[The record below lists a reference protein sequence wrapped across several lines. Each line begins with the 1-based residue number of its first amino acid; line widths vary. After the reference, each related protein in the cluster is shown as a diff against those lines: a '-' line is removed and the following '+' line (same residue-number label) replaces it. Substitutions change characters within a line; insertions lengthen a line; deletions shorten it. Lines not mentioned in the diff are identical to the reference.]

1 MRNRFFC
8 RQINFSHFGRVSP
21 RLLICAILIF
31 FEFFGAWG
39 AENWSGVKNDHG
51 DDTNYRSNSGGYT
64 FNLTGDTW
72 WNGNLILAA
81 DSYDIVINLNGY
93 SLYIYRLCIGWIDS
107 SVSYKLNLKINGPG
121 TITIDKWKLS
131 TYGDSTVSSSNTLSV
146 TGNAVYSFPDNGS
159 SYFSSGYDTSNGID
173 GSEKFVWTG
182 GGGSDANWTTTANW
196 LYNGASEHY
205 PGENDYKS
213 KNVYFLGT
221 SLANVVLDSN
231 ITLTSTVYIDSS
243 GAERVT
249 FNLNGNTLTVKSVI
263 LNATSTSTNNSNL
276 YLSGSGSLVTEEL
289 DYPDTNEH
297 TVDIQ
302 ENCELKIT
310 SLFYGNGNSS
320 GKLKFQGDG
329 TLLIP
334 GSGANLNWSSGTSSN
349 TNTVDYSDMKN
360 ISASCPPSYYAV
372 SFDGATNFGVDHD
385 ITVNITKAQ
394 QKTGEPAYA
403 LNFPYKIFL
412 TDNSKNSVFSF
423 DSTVLTTDT
432 VDSNISKTEYSTES
446 KIFAV
451 NSDSG
456 FTNLENDDGFTIT
469 FYAPDGSGLVLGS
482 VNWKKKYPTWT
493 GTTDTDWTKTSN
505 WAGISELTGL
515 DLSDLSDYEITLI
528 NGLPNYPEIIDSQDI
543 TVKKLVID
551 GGAEFKVSGG
561 SFTVTESSESI
572 TVKGEYDFGIS
583 DVQVSGGTLTA
594 GTIEVQGNSEFSLSG
609 GGTVQ
614 TDLLYIN
621 GDNANRTTE
630 FKFSGGSLSGKTGT
644 YADFKAEQNASTD
657 LSVDAFEVNNFTLS
671 DEDSGIA
678 PVFNLNRT
686 VLTVNGAYSNT
697 GGSVYTKMRY
707 SENCSIASATEDGGT
722 WVFVAPEASDKWV
735 YVKPVTNLSY
745 NDVIISLSSIK
756 QTCIGG
762 DIKANSIEINTSGGS
777 NDSLVVFSDCTV
789 DSPVSYTLSQD
800 GLTFLTTYTTTSG
813 TSSSEGPHS
822 IEFKQ
827 TVNTNAFPL
836 KTSGE
841 GSVKFSGAVTAGS
854 LSADTEVTLAAD
866 ITVSGAID
874 FSKAVTSE
882 GPVTITADGNITF
895 TDELLVSGTLNL
907 VSGVAG
913 TPETV
918 EFNSTIDS
926 SSISEGSVSVGS
938 ENIPSPV
945 ILNASVGSNAALDS
959 LLFYGSVTVQND
971 CSVIKTGGASGKYAE
986 YKGGFSGTPDILLTG
1001 NAKIY
1006 GGNTFNSLKVD
1017 NSAITRATEV
1027 LFQDGMTQ
1035 HFYTAVDDGSSSA
1048 VPVEIFKGNSE
1059 GFLTLSSINGSDS
1072 KWSVIFEKFPTNK
1085 NFSYTRVSCSKSVTS
1100 AGVNNDLRIVPKT
1113 TLVDE
1118 GTAGTTENWFRLV
1131 SYKWVGGELGKTGL
1145 WSDLAN
1151 WKDLSDNSVA
1161 YLPVYDDEVC
1171 KIEIAS
1177 DFNFEKAFEGVS
1189 PAVTEIKLDSM
1200 KIAGG
1205 KRFALADGN
1214 LTLSE
1219 IEIDADATFALYGKS
1234 GQTISVSGV
1243 ITADSDSTI
1252 EYYDDGSSAV
1262 AATPVFAVG
1271 TSVGAK
1277 VFENL
1282 SVKQTASGSS
1292 FDFDSAVSAKSID
1305 CTSPVSFSGDV
1316 QTTENQDYAGT
1327 VTLTGAVSFKAGD
1340 SSNSSSEINFA
1351 GGVSCG
1357 GNALSVETTGNAVFG
1372 NSTSPA
1378 SGFSGDSVVL
1388 SLAGN
1393 AEIYGDNSFSSLTI
1407 DNSSCGTETTVK
1419 FEGGKTQSIGNSF
1432 SSAEILFAGSE
1443 SYPLTVTH
1451 TGDESAPRWI
1461 AKFAEKPSAENFRFV
1476 KVSSADSVKN
1486 DGSGD
1491 PNFLDII
1498 PAAGKIIN
1506 EGNNLNWFIKTV
1518 SYIWTGAGADKLW
1531 STPGNW
1537 EYADIEP
1544 ASPVEECPRYTD
1556 GVFSVKFNSDFDF
1569 AQAFDGLS
1577 PEVTEIKLNKVEVAE
1592 GKRFAVSGGKLIAN
1606 ELIVKDGAVFA
1617 LYGTQNQYSDVLELP
1632 DAVFVQWGQNCSI
1645 EYYDDGTALAL
1656 SKEDLPFY
1664 KNTATTGAASFD
1676 NLVINQI
1683 GTSSEFKL
1691 SGKMEVSKKTRIKSV
1706 AGNSVSLLNEGN
1718 SFDGPVC
1725 IEGGS
1730 ALEIKASDAC
1740 ALRISMADTLISS
1753 GGCDSVKVTCAK
1765 KIVIETSK
1773 MFSRGSQ
1780 IYNGDIETSAVD
1792 SEGNPVSVLFST
1804 SQDSTLLDF
1813 EGNFTSSNGQ
1823 GITFGTS
1830 GTTGVDHKVK
1840 LAGSVSGISEL
1851 QSFYE
1856 SEICGNVS
1864 SSGAQNYEKA
1874 VILSSDVLVSAS
1886 DINFKGGV
1894 SCAGNALAVETAGNA
1909 IFGNAEDLVAGFTDS
1924 SVNAATVTIKGNAE
1938 IYGDNIFRKL
1948 VLDNSARTLET
1959 FVKFQSGKTQTVR
1972 DFFDAEGSENALLN
1986 LYGTSDS
1993 EWILDLSC
2001 IAESQIQNITAKY
2014 LAVKNSKSIFD
2025 SIDAQNSSDLGN
2037 NINWNFCGFEYEW
2050 TGEVSSVWT
2059 EKSNWNPKSFPG
2071 KKSSMKISAGTNEPL
2086 IDRDIETVKLTVLQ
2100 NSVLDLK
2107 SYSVF
2112 AQEIKNEGTVR
2123 IKGTASQVVSGTK
2136 VNGTGSL
2143 IEYNCG
2149 YGETAVNPVWG
2160 SSYCNLLISGASD
2173 FTEDFAVL
2181 EKLTFTTQ
2189 EAVKLNG
2196 NISAAELSGES
2207 ISLELGESCT
2217 KLEISGAATLSGSL
2231 KFSADV
2237 LALSAS
2243 SWTFTDFSITG
2254 TFVSV
2259 AGAVTTENNFLCDSA
2274 VSFTG
2279 GFVQHGDRCEFKK
2292 DVKFTSYKADSGTIA
2307 FMGTDEQKVESFAGP
2322 EKNVNI
2328 TESSGGFI
2336 STALSETSSGANLV
2350 FADVEFG
2357 SENNTASRIDF
2368 YIDCVVLGN
2377 WTAYSEFKAACG
2389 TVRFTGDSVVSGNNV
2404 FYGFE
2409 YYKDS
2414 GNLVFK
2420 NGNEFDSFDIKGN
2433 NSTVTFPAGEQN
2445 KQVINSRL
2453 KMYGAKG
2460 NFLVLQSAAA
2470 GERWY
2475 IDFKGNGMDR
2485 TAADVYYVNISYSY
2499 AVNQIAAR
2507 ESKNGHHNVNWIF
2520 PAMSISLSLSKPG
2533 TNQLYFMFDR
2543 KIDWNNSKVAS
2554 TLIFMNEEGEISD
2567 LAVDAA
2573 DRVAE
2578 TSEYTSVICRL
2589 SRNVTLDD
2597 LKDLYIVYRPFGT
2610 DVICDTAGVTP
2621 QDYYAHTISDFAVDF
2636 ITPLYGYD
2644 NRHTEYSGEQFAQN
2658 VGDGSWS
2665 IRNWNSDQGK
2675 DGTLLYGTDILIS
2688 AIQNESVISSKV
2700 VMFFD
2705 SKPDSG
2711 SVSSEYNAVTGSSC
2725 RIWIPSYRSDQS
2737 AVNPIESFSENTNN
2751 PSGFVVNETGK
2762 KNLNFIIKKSYFNGD
2777 RIKSGEQV
2785 SFLFALEDFEVC
2797 HEPEIIYS
2805 GSGASFDTSSKTPLF
2820 AIRLKNPGDYSTI
2833 DLWSFRLKDMT
2844 LQRGGV
2850 TVVNNV
2856 IDASA
2861 GEEASIKVN
2870 MTETGNLNVIVMTL
2884 DGNVV
2889 QYLHH
2894 GTAVFGDHIFSWNGT
2909 TKSGKPVARG
2919 LYFIRVFGSG
2929 IDETRK
2935 VMVVKE

>member
-1 MRNRFFC
+1 MQNRFFG

-221 SLANVVLDSN
+221 SLANVVLDSD
-231 ITLTSTVYIDSS
+231 IALTSTVYIDSS
-243 GAERVT
+243 GEERVT
-249 FNLNGNTLTVKSVI
+249 FDLNGNTLTVKSVI

-276 YLSGSGSLVTEEL
+276 YLSGSGSLVCEEL

-310 SLFYGNGNSS
+310 SLFYGNGDSS

-372 SFDGATNFGVDHD
+372 SFDVATNFGVGND

-412 TDNSKNSVFSF
+412 TEKSKDSVFSF
-423 DSTVLTTDT
+423 DSTVLDT
-432 VDSNISKTEYSTES
+432 EVIDSNISKTAYSTES
-446 KIFAV
+446 KSFTV
-451 NSDSG
+451 SDSTK
-456 FTNLENDDGFTIT
+456 FAALDNADGFTIT

-493 GTTDTDWTKTSN
+493 GKTSTDWTNTEN
-505 WAGISELTGL
+505 WTGISELTGL
-515 DLSDLSDYEITLI
+515 DLSDLSDYEIMLI

-572 TVKGEYDFGIS
+572 TVNGEYDFGIS

-671 DEDSGIA
+671 AGSVTS
-678 PVFNLNRT
+678 PVFDLNRT
-686 VLTVNGAYSNT
+686 VLRVNGTYENS

-777 NDSLVVFSDCTV
+777 NDSLIVFSDCTV

-841 GSVKFSGAVTAGS
+841 GSVKFSGAVSAGS

-918 EFNSTIDS
+918 TFTSTVDS
-926 SSISEGSVSVGS
+926 EAGDAGSITVGS
-938 ENIPSPV
+938 EEIPSLTE
-945 ILNASVGSNAALDS
+945 LNKSVGSNEALDS
-959 LLFYGSVTVQND
+959 ILFYGAVTVESG
-971 CSVIKTGGASGKYAE
+971 CSLIKTGGVAGKYAE
-986 YKGGFSGTPDILLTG
+986 FKGGFSGTPDILLTG
-1001 NAKIY
+1001 NAKIF
-1006 GGNTFNSLKVD
+1006 GDNTFNSFKVD
-1017 NSAITRATEV
+1017 NSAILRATEV
-1027 LFQDGMTQ
+1027 LFEDGKTQ

-1072 KWSVIFEKFPTNK
+1072 KWSVIFENFPTNK

-1177 DFNFEKAFEGVS
+1177 DFNFEKAFEGVF

-1252 EYYDDGSSAV
+1252 EYYDDGSNSV

-1277 VFENL
+1277 VFKNL
-1282 SVKQTASGSS
+1282 FVKQTASGSS

-1393 AEIYGDNSFSSLTI
+1393 AEIYGDNSFSSLKI
-1407 DNSSCGTETTVK
+1407 DNSSYGAETTVK
-1419 FEGGKTQSIGNSF
+1419 FEGGKTQTVTSEFSVLGADSKPVNLLSSSSSAWKIDVTAAVAADPTKINVSYAAVENSNSIYDSIIAENSTDKGKNTNWNFAGVEYVWKGINSSLWTDNGNWEPATVPGSKAYAKIEAASNNPKLTLDIEAAKITVDSGAVLELQGYSVSLPDGSSASPTFVNSGTVTLFGLATQSVSGTKSNAPESLVEYNGTSSNAVTNAAWGSEYAKLVISSAADFSQDLNVSESLAISPSGTSSAVRLNGNVSAGSF
-1432 SSAEILFAGSE
+1432 SGTALNLTLGENCSEFNIAGAAS
-1443 SYPLTVTH
+1443 LTGSVT
-1451 TGDESAPRWI
+1451 
-1461 AKFAEKPSAENFRFV
+1461 
-1476 KVSSADSVKN
+1476 SSADSIVM
-1486 DGSGD
+1486 S
-1491 PNFLDII
+1491 
-1498 PAAGKIIN
+1498 AG
-1506 EGNNLNWFIKTV
+1506 NWSVSDLSLTGKTV
-1518 SYIWTGAGADKLW
+1518 SVSGSF
-1531 STPGNW
+1531 STSEAFVCNAEAFFNGEFVQSGGTSTFRNNVSFSS
-1537 EYADIEP
+1537 Y
-1544 ASPVEECPRYTD
+1544 RTD
-1556 GVFSVKFNSDFDF
+1556 DGLVI
-1569 AQAFDGLS
+1569 FDGQGAQS
-1577 PEVTEIKLNKVEVAE
+1577 VSKSSSAASGAEISFADVQIGTASNTALELLAALDFTVSGKWESYAAFKASSGTATFTGDVEITGSSEFYGFCYKKA
-1592 GKRFAVSGGKLIAN
+1592 GGKLAFKNAN
-1606 ELIVKDGAVFA
+1606 KFE
-1617 LYGTQNQYSDVLELP
+1617 T
-1632 DAVFVQWGQNCSI
+1632 
-1645 EYYDDGTALAL
+1645 
-1656 SKEDLPFY
+1656 
-1664 KNTATTGAASFD
+1664 
-1676 NLVINQI
+1676 
-1683 GTSSEFKL
+1683 
-1691 SGKMEVSKKTRIKSV
+1691 
-1706 AGNSVSLLNEGN
+1706 
-1718 SFDGPVC
+1718 
-1725 IEGGS
+1725 
-1730 ALEIKASDAC
+1730 LEI
-1740 ALRISMADTLISS
+1740 
-1753 GGCDSVKVTCAK
+1753 
-1765 KIVIETSK
+1765 
-1773 MFSRGSQ
+1773 
-1780 IYNGDIETSAVD
+1780 
-1792 SEGNPVSVLFST
+1792 
-1804 SQDSTLLDF
+1804 
-1813 EGNFTSSNGQ
+1813 
-1823 GITFGTS
+1823 
-1830 GTTGVDHKVK
+1830 
-1840 LAGSVSGISEL
+1840 
-1851 QSFYE
+1851 
-1856 SEICGNVS
+1856 
-1864 SSGAQNYEKA
+1864 
-1874 VILSSDVLVSAS
+1874 
-1886 DINFKGGV
+1886 
-1894 SCAGNALAVETAGNA
+1894 
-1909 IFGNAEDLVAGFTDS
+1909 
-1924 SVNAATVTIKGNAE
+1924 
-1938 IYGDNIFRKL
+1938 
-1948 VLDNSARTLET
+1948 
-1959 FVKFQSGKTQTVR
+1959 
-1972 DFFDAEGSENALLN
+1972 DAEG
-1986 LYGTSDS
+1986 
-1993 EWILDLSC
+1993 
-2001 IAESQIQNITAKY
+2001 AE
-2014 LAVKNSKSIFD
+2014 
-2025 SIDAQNSSDLGN
+2025 
-2037 NINWNFCGFEYEW
+2037 
-2050 TGEVSSVWT
+2050 
-2059 EKSNWNPKSFPG
+2059 
-2071 KKSSMKISAGTNEPL
+2071 
-2086 IDRDIETVKLTVLQ
+2086 
-2100 NSVLDLK
+2100 
-2107 SYSVF
+2107 
-2112 AQEIKNEGTVR
+2112 
-2123 IKGTASQVVSGTK
+2123 
-2136 VNGTGSL
+2136 
-2143 IEYNCG
+2143 
-2149 YGETAVNPVWG
+2149 
-2160 SSYCNLLISGASD
+2160 
-2173 FTEDFAVL
+2173 
-2181 EKLTFTTQ
+2181 
-2189 EAVKLNG
+2189 
-2196 NISAAELSGES
+2196 
-2207 ISLELGESCT
+2207 
-2217 KLEISGAATLSGSL
+2217 
-2231 KFSADV
+2231 
-2237 LALSAS
+2237 
-2243 SWTFTDFSITG
+2243 
-2254 TFVSV
+2254 
-2259 AGAVTTENNFLCDSA
+2259 
-2274 VSFTG
+2274 
-2279 GFVQHGDRCEFKK
+2279 
-2292 DVKFTSYKADSGTIA
+2292 
-2307 FMGTDEQKVESFAGP
+2307 
-2322 EKNVNI
+2322 
-2328 TESSGGFI
+2328 
-2336 STALSETSSGANLV
+2336 
-2350 FADVEFG
+2350 
-2357 SENNTASRIDF
+2357 
-2368 YIDCVVLGN
+2368 
-2377 WTAYSEFKAACG
+2377 
-2389 TVRFTGDSVVSGNNV
+2389 
-2404 FYGFE
+2404 
-2409 YYKDS
+2409 
-2414 GNLVFK
+2414 
-2420 NGNEFDSFDIKGN
+2420 
-2433 NSTVTFPAGEQN
+2433 VTFPAGQAN
-2445 KQVINSRL
+2445 CQVVSTYL
-2453 KMYGAKG
+2453 KMCGKEG
-2460 NFLVLQSAAA
+2460 NFLTLKSSSGGSQ
-2470 GERWY
+2470 WY
-2475 IDFKGNGMDR
+2475 IEFKGDGMDLN
-2485 TAADVYYVNISYSY
+2485 ASYIYYIKISDSY
-2499 AVNQIAAR
+2499 AVKELVAR
-2507 ESKNGHHNVNWIF
+2507 ESKNEYNNTNWIF
-2520 PAMSISLSLSKPG
+2520 PAMRFVLTLAKPDS
-2533 TNQLYFMFDR
+2533 NRLYLMFDR
-2543 KIDWNNSKVAS
+2543 KIDLSRSDIKS
-2554 TLIFMNEEGEISD
+2554 TLVFLTEDG
-2567 LAVDAA
+2567 A
-2573 DRVAE
+2573 DSGLSIDSYSKYAE
-2578 TSEYTSVICRL
+2578 TSEYTSILCTL
-2589 SRNVTLDD
+2589 NRNLTMAD
-2597 LKDLYIVYRPFGT
+2597 LT
-2610 DVICDTAGVTP
+2610 DVYIAYRSSGSSIICDKDGISP
-2621 QDYYAHTISDFAVDF
+2621 QEYYGHSITDFALDL

-2644 NRHTEYSGEQFAQN
+2644 NRHTEYDAEQFKEN
-2658 VGDGSWS
+2658 INEGSWT
-2665 IRNWNSDQGK
+2665 IRNWDADQGT
-2675 DGTLLYGTDILIS
+2675 DGTLLLGTDILIS
-2688 AIQNESVISSKV
+2688 VVQNISTPSEKLALY
-2700 VMFFD
+2700 FD
-2705 SKPDSG
+2705 NKPASD
-2711 SVSSEYNAVTGSSC
+2711 SVSVELNKRTGGSY
-2725 RIWIPSYRSDQS
+2725 RLWIPSKTSEGTAVPVLDQLS
-2737 AVNPIESFSENTNN
+2737 EKTNDSFEKEVDDS
-2751 PSGFVVNETGK
+2751 GK
-2762 KNLNFIIKKSYFNGD
+2762 KNINFVLKKSYFADGKM
-2777 RIKSGEQV
+2777 KSGDQV
-2785 SFLFALEDFEVC
+2785 SFLFGLEDFEVC
-2797 HEPEIIYS
+2797 HEPKIKYS
-2805 GSGASFDTSSKTPLF
+2805 GSGVVFDTSEKSPLF
-2820 AIRLKNPGDYSTI
+2820 SVRLKKSGDYSSV
-2833 DLWSFRLKDMT
+2833 DLWSFRLKDVVQ
-2844 LQRGGV
+2844 QRGGV
-2850 TVVNNV
+2850 TVMNNV
-2856 IDASA
+2856 INASS
-2861 GEEASIKVN
+2861 GEEAYIKVN
-2870 MTETGNLNVIVMTL
+2870 MTETGPLSVVVMTL

-2894 GTAVFGDHIFSWNGT
+2894 GTAVFGDHMFSWNGR
-2909 TKSGKPVARG
+2909 TKSGKTVARG
-2919 LYFIRVFGSG
+2919 MYFIRVFGSG
-2929 IDETRK
+2929 VDETRK
-2935 VMVVKE
+2935 VMVVKD

>member
-1 MRNRFFC
+1 MKNRNVC
-8 RQINFSHFGRVSP
+8 RIFQVSHFFQNAHFLRRVIVFA
-21 RLLICAILIF
+21 LVGF
-31 FEFFGAWG
+31 FALSGAWG
-39 AENWSGVKNDHG
+39 SEKWSGVKNNHG
-51 DDTNYRSNSGGYT
+51 ESTNFRSDSGGFT
-64 FNLTGDTW
+64 FDLTGDTQ
-72 WNGNLILAA
+72 WNGNLILGANN
-81 DSYDIVINLNGY
+81 YDIVINLNGH

-107 SVSYKLNLKINGPG
+107 DVSYKLKLIINGEG
-121 TITIDKWKLS
+121 SVKIDNWQLS
-131 TYGDSTVSSSNTLSV
+131 TYGSQTAASSNNLTV
-146 TGNAVYSFPDNGS
+146 TGNALYSFPSNGS
-159 SYFSSGYDTSNGID
+159 TYFASGYDTSGGI
-173 GSEKFVWTG
+173 SAENNIFYWTG
-182 GGGSDANWTTTANW
+182 GGADGNWTTKENW
-196 LYNGASEHY
+196 LYNNESAHY
-205 PGENDYKS
+205 PGESGYSDKT
-213 KNVYFLGT
+213 VYFLGT
-221 SLANVVLDSN
+221 EDAYVALDQN
-231 ITLTSTVYIDSS
+231 ITLSS
-243 GAERVT
+243 SMYVNSAGENPIT
-249 FNLNGNTLTVKSVI
+249 LNLNGNTLKVDTII
-263 LNATSTSTNNSNL
+263 LNSDDTASTNSNMFI
-276 YLSGSGSLVTEEL
+276 SGSGLFECAKL
-289 DYPDTNEH
+289 DYPNTKEH
-297 TVDIQ
+297 TVTINED
-302 ENCELKIT
+302 CELKIT
-310 SLFYGNGNSS
+310 STFYGDGISD
-320 GKLKFQGDG
+320 FMWFTGDG
-329 TLLIP
+329 TLSIP
-334 GSGANLNWSSGTSSN
+334 GSGANLNWCDGNKKT
-349 TNTVDYSDMKN
+349 TVKYTDMKN
-360 ISASCPPSYYAV
+360 IKASCPPSYYAV
-372 SFDGATNFGVDHD
+372 SFSGAENFGSGNN
-385 ITVNITKAQ
+385 ITVSVTKD
-394 QKTGEPAYA
+394 KNGENPGSNP

-412 TDNSKNSVFSF
+412 TDNSKNSIFKF
-423 DSTVLTTDT
+423 DSNALTDT

-451 NSDSG
+451 NDVSG
-456 FTNLENDDGFTIT
+456 FTNLENEDGFTIT

-493 GTTDTDWTKTSN
+493 GTSNSDWTNTSN
-505 WAGISELTGL
+505 WAGINDLITEGSISSLSSLSGYNIVLT
-515 DLSDLSDYEITLI
+515 
-528 NGLPNYPEIIDSQDI
+528 NGLPHYPEIIDSQVI
-543 TVKKLVID
+543 TVGSLEIE

-561 SFTVTESSESI
+561 SFTAQESI
-572 TVKGEYDFGIS
+572 VIKGEYDFGIS
-583 DVQVSGGTLTA
+583 EVDVSGGSLTA
-594 GTIEVQGNSEFSLSG
+594 AEIEVQNNSEFNLSG
-609 GGTVQ
+609 GELH
-614 TDLLYIN
+614 TDLLFIN
-621 GDNANRTTE
+621 GKNDSRKTE
-630 FKFSGGSLSGKTGT
+630 FKFSGGSFTGKNGSGS
-644 YADFKAEQNASTD
+644 YADFKAVQNACTNLTVD
-657 LSVDAFEVNNFTLS
+657 LFEVKNFTLS
-671 DEDSGIA
+671 AGSVTS
-678 PVFNLNRT
+678 PVFDLNRT
-686 VLTVNGAYSNT
+686 VLRVNGTYENS

-707 SENCSIASATEDGGT
+707 SENCSVAAATADAGT

-762 DIKANSIEINTSGGS
+762 DIKANSIEINTSGVS

-800 GLTFLTTYTTTSG
+800 GLTFLTTYTT
-813 TSSSEGPHS
+813 SSSESHHA

-827 TVNTNAFPL
+827 TVNTGIYPL

-882 GPVTITADGNITF
+882 GPITLAAIGNITF
-895 TDELLVSGTLNL
+895 EKKLDVSGNLNL
-907 VSGVAG
+907 ISGAAG

-926 SSISEGSVSVGS
+926 SSSSEGSVSVGS

-945 ILNASVGSNAALDS
+945 ILNERVGSNAALDS

-1059 GFLTLSSINGSDS
+1059 GVLTLSSINGSDS
-1072 KWSVIFEKFPTNK
+1072 KWSVIFENIPTNK

-1171 KIEIAS
+1171 KIEFAS
-1177 DFNFEKAFEGVS
+1177 DFNFETAFAGVS
-1189 PAVTEIKLDSM
+1189 PAVTEIKLNSM
-1200 KIAGG
+1200 EIAAGN
-1205 KRFALADGN
+1205 RFALADGN

-1252 EYYDDGSSAV
+1252 EYYDDGSNSV
-1262 AATPVFAVG
+1262 AASPVFAVG
-1271 TSVGAK
+1271 TSGGTK
-1277 VFENL
+1277 VFKNL
-1282 SVKQTASGSS
+1282 SVRQTASGSTFE
-1292 FDFDSAVSAKSID
+1292 FDTAVSAKTIN
-1305 CTSPVSFSGDV
+1305 CTCPVSFSGDV
-1316 QTTENQDYAGT
+1316 QTIGNQEYSGT

-1378 SGFSGDSVVL
+1378 SGFSGDSVIL
-1388 SLAGN
+1388 SLTGN

-1606 ELIVKDGAVFA
+1606 ELIVKDGAIFA
-1617 LYGTQNQYSDVLELP
+1617 LYGTQIQYSDVLELP
-1632 DAVFVQWGQNCSI
+1632 DAVSVQWGQNCSI

-1656 SKEDLPFY
+1656 NKEDLPFY

-1691 SGKMEVSKKTRIKSV
+1691 SGKIEVSKKTRIKSV

-1718 SFDGPVC
+1718 SFDGTVC

-1730 ALEIKASDAC
+1730 ALEINASDAC

-2160 SSYCNLLISGASD
+2160 SSYSNLLISGASD

-2254 TFVSV
+2254 PFVSV

-2377 WTAYSEFKAACG
+2377 WTAYSEFKAVCG

-2485 TAADVYYVNISYSY
+2485 TAADVYYVNVSYSY

-2870 MTETGNLNVIVMTL
+2870 MTETGNLNVVVMTL

>member
-1 MRNRFFC
+1 MKNGKIFRIF
-8 RQINFSHFGRVSP
+8 QFSHVLRNASFLRRAVVFVMAG
-21 RLLICAILIF
+21 F
-31 FEFFGAWG
+31 FALSGAWG
-39 AENWSGVKNDHG
+39 GDATTTWSGTKTSGNYNK
-51 DDTNYRSNSGGYT
+51 DDGNYTINLSSDTKWTEFVTLAASSYT
-64 FNLTGDTW
+64 FT
-72 WNGNLILAA
+72 
-81 DSYDIVINLNGY
+81 INLNGY
-93 SLYIYRLCIGWIDS
+93 SLYIEQLNIGWVNNS
-107 SVSYKLNLKINGPG
+107 TNYNLNLVINGPG
-121 TITIDKWKLS
+121 SVEIKTWALS
-131 TYGDSTVSSSNTLSV
+131 SLDGSSVSNQNSLTV
-146 TGNAVYSFPDNGS
+146 TGNALYSFPSNGS
-159 SYFSSGYDTSNGID
+159 SYFASGYDTSNGID

-221 SLANVVLDSN
+221 SLANVVLDSD
-231 ITLTSTVYIDSS
+231 IALTSTVYIDSS
-243 GAERVT
+243 GEERVT
-249 FNLNGNTLTVKSVI
+249 FDLNGNTLTVKSVI
-263 LNATSTSTNNSNL
+263 LNATSSATSNSNMFL
-276 YLSGSGSLVTEEL
+276 TGSGSLVCEEL
-289 DYPDTNEH
+289 DYPDTYEH

-320 GKLKFQGDG
+320 GKLKFQGEG
-329 TLLIP
+329 NLLIP
-334 GSGANLNWSSGTSSN
+334 GSGANLNWARGISTN
-349 TNTVDYSDMKN
+349 TNTVDYTDMKN

-372 SFDGATNFGVDHD
+372 SFDGATNFGVGNY

-394 QKTGEPAYA
+394 QKTGEHAYA

-412 TDNSKNSVFSF
+412 SDNSKNSVFSF
-423 DSTVLTTDT
+423 NSTVLDT
-432 VDSNISKTEYSTES
+432 EVIDSNISKTAYSTES
-446 KIFAV
+446 KSFTVSDPTKFAALD
-451 NSDSG
+451 NA
-456 FTNLENDDGFTIT
+456 DGFTIT

-493 GTTDTDWTKTSN
+493 GTTDSDWTNTSN
-505 WAGISELTGL
+505 WAGISGLTGL

-528 NGLPNYPEIIDSQDI
+528 NGLTHYPEIEDEQDVS
-543 TVKKLVID
+543 VKKLVIE

-561 SFTVTESSESI
+561 SFTAQESI
-572 TVKGEYDFGIS
+572 VVKGEYDFGIS

-609 GGTVQ
+609 GTLQ

-657 LSVDAFEVNNFTLS
+657 LSVDAFKVNDFTLS

-800 GLTFLTTYTTTSG
+800 GLTFITTYTT
-813 TSSSEGPHS
+813 SSSESYHA

-827 TVNTNAFPL
+827 TVNTGIYPL

-895 TDELLVSGTLNL
+895 TDELLVSGMLNL
-907 VSGVAG
+907 ISGVAG
-913 TPETV
+913 APETV
-918 EFNSTIDS
+918 IFTSTVDS
-926 SSISEGSVSVGS
+926 EAGGPGSITVGS
-938 ENIPSPV
+938 EEIPSLTE
-945 ILNASVGSNAALDS
+945 LNKSVGSNKALDS
-959 LLFYGSVTVQND
+959 ILLYGAVTVESG
-971 CSVIKTGGASGKYAE
+971 CSLIKTGGVAGKYAE
-986 YKGGFSGTPDILLTG
+986 FKGGFSGTPDILLTG
-1001 NAKIY
+1001 NAKIF
-1006 GGNTFNSLKVD
+1006 GDNTFNSFKVD
-1017 NSAITRATEV
+1017 NSAILRATEV
-1027 LFQDGMTQ
+1027 LFEDGKTQ
-1035 HFYTAVDDGSSSA
+1035 HFYTAVDDGS
-1048 VPVEIFKGNSE
+1048 VPPVSVEIFKGNGE
-1059 GFLTLSSINGSDS
+1059 GLLSLSSIYNSDS
-1072 KWSVIFEKFPTNK
+1072 KWSAIFENFPTNK

-1100 AGVNNDLRIVPKT
+1100 AGVNNDLRIVPKA

-1171 KIEIAS
+1171 KIEFAS
-1177 DFNFEKAFEGVS
+1177 DFNFETAFAGVS
-1189 PAVTEIKLDSM
+1189 PAVTEIKLNSM
-1200 KIAGG
+1200 EIAAGN
-1205 KRFALADGN
+1205 RFALAGADFFV
-1214 LTLSE
+1214 SE
-1219 IEIDADATFALYGKS
+1219 IKLDADSIFALYGKA

-1252 EYYDDGSSAV
+1252 EYYDDGSNSV
-1262 AATPVFAVG
+1262 AASPVFAVETSGG
-1271 TSVGAK
+1271 TK
-1277 VFENL
+1277 VFKNL
-1282 SVKQTASGSS
+1282 SVRQTASGSTFE
-1292 FDFDSAVSAKSID
+1292 FDTAVSAKTIN
-1305 CTSPVSFSGDV
+1305 CTGPVCFCGNV
-1316 QTTENQDYAGT
+1316 QTIGNQEYSGT

-1340 SSNSSSEINFA
+1340 SSNAGAKISFT
-1351 GGVSCG
+1351 GGVSCD
-1357 GNALSVETTGNAVFG
+1357 GNSLFVETSGNAVFG
-1372 NSTSPA
+1372 NSSPSCA
-1378 SGFSGDSVVL
+1378 GFSEDSVIL
-1388 SLAGN
+1388 SLTGN

-1419 FEGGKTQSIGNSF
+1419 FEGGKIQSIGNSF

-1476 KVSSADSVKN
+1476 KVASADSVKN

-1577 PEVTEIKLNKVEVAE
+1577 PEVTEIKLSKVEVAE

-1632 DAVFVQWGQNCSI
+1632 DAVSVQWGQNCSI

-1656 SKEDLPFY
+1656 NKEDLPFY

-1730 ALEIKASDAC
+1730 ALEINASDAC

-2050 TGEVSSVWT
+2050 TGEMSSVWT

-2112 AQEIKNEGTVR
+2112 AQEINNEGTVR
-2123 IKGTASQVVSGTK
+2123 IKGTASQVVTGTK

-2196 NISAAELSGES
+2196 NISAAELFGES

-2254 TFVSV
+2254 PFVSV

-2322 EKNVNI
+2322 GKNVNI

-2377 WTAYSEFKAACG
+2377 WTSYSEFKAVCG

-2420 NGNEFDSFDIKGN
+2420 NGNEFNSFDIKGN

-2485 TAADVYYVNISYSY
+2485 TAADVYYVNVSYSY

-2589 SRNVTLDD
+2589 SRNVTQDD
-2597 LKDLYIVYRPFGT
+2597 LKDLYIVYRPSGT

-2797 HEPEIIYS
+2797 HEPKIIYR

-2820 AIRLKNPGDYSTI
+2820 AIRLKNPADYSTI

>member
-1 MRNRFFC
+1 MRNRFFGKK
-8 RQINFSHFGRVSP
+8 IKFSLSERFRRTGFFCALFGSF
-21 RLLICAILIF
+21 LIF
-31 FEFFGAWG
+31 QVFGAT
-39 AENWSGVKNDHG
+39 AKTTPNHG
-51 DDTNYRSNSGGYT
+51 TY
-64 FNLTGDTW
+64 
-72 WNGNLILAA
+72 
-81 DSYDIVINLNGY
+81 DSYNFDAEQGYGITLTDNLSIETVGIYSTVEINLNGY
-93 SLYIYRLCIGWIDS
+93 TLTIGSIEYGNPGYPDVVASFTVTGTGSLYLGDVTTNSYA
-107 SVSYKLNLKINGPG
+107 VS
-121 TITIDKWKLS
+121 
-131 TYGDSTVSSSNTLSV
+131 
-146 TGNAVYSFPDNGS
+146 GS
-159 SYFSSGYDTSNGID
+159 SFTVNGEIYVVQTGTSYSNFININL
-173 GSEKFVWTG
+173 GSNIVNPTDNTFYWTG
-182 GGGSDANWTTTANW
+182 AGSDKNWTTGKNW
-196 LYNGASEHY
+196 YYNSSDNTHY
-205 PGENDYKS
+205 PGESGYANKP
-213 KNVYFLGT
+213 VYFLGT
-221 SLANVVLDSN
+221 EAANVILN
-231 ITLTSTVYIDSS
+231 ETITLTSTLYINSADEKQV
-243 GAERVT
+243 A
-249 FNLNGNTLTVKSVI
+249 FDLNGQTLTVKSVI
-263 LNATSTSTNNSNL
+263 LNATSTATSNSNMFL
-276 YLSGSGSLVTEEL
+276 TGSGSLVCEEL

-360 ISASCPPSYYAV
+360 ISASCDPSYYAV
-372 SFDGATNFGVDHD
+372 SFDVATNFGVGND

-412 TDNSKNSVFSF
+412 TEKSKDSVFSF
-423 DSTVLTTDT
+423 DSTVLDT
-432 VDSNISKTEYSTES
+432 EVIDSNISKTAYSTES
-446 KIFAV
+446 KSFTV
-451 NSDSG
+451 SDSTK
-456 FTNLENDDGFTIT
+456 FVALDNADGFTIT

-493 GTTDTDWTKTSN
+493 GKTSTDWTNTEN
-505 WAGISELTGL
+505 WTGISELTGL
-515 DLSDLSDYEITLI
+515 DLSDLSDYEIMLI

-572 TVKGEYDFGIS
+572 TVNGEYDFGIS

-609 GGTVQ
+609 GSVQ

-621 GDNANRTTE
+621 GNNVNRKTE

-671 DEDSGIA
+671 AGSVTS
-678 PVFNLNRT
+678 PVFDLNRT
-686 VLTVNGAYSNT
+686 VLRVNGTYENS

-707 SENCSIASATEDGGT
+707 SDNCSVAAATEDGGT

-777 NDSLVVFSDCTV
+777 NDSLIVFSDCTV
-789 DSPVSYTLSQD
+789 DSPVSYTLFQD
-800 GLTFLTTYTTTSG
+800 GLTFLTTYTT
-813 TSSSEGPHS
+813 SSSESHHA

-827 TVNTNAFPL
+827 TVNTGIYPL

-854 LSADTEVTLAAD
+854 LSADTKVTLAAD
-866 ITVSGAID
+866 ITVGGAIT
-874 FSKAVTSE
+874 FSEAVTSE

-895 TDELLVSGTLNL
+895 TKELLVSGMLNL

-918 EFNSTIDS
+918 TFTSTVDS
-926 SSISEGSVSVGS
+926 EAGDAGSITVGS
-938 ENIPSPV
+938 EEIPSLTE
-945 ILNASVGSNAALDS
+945 LNKSVGSNEALDS
-959 LLFYGSVTVQND
+959 ILFYGAVTVESG
-971 CSVIKTGGASGKYAE
+971 CSLIKTGGVAGKYAE
-986 YKGGFSGTPDILLTG
+986 FKGGFSGTPDILLTG
-1001 NAKIY
+1001 NAKIF
-1006 GGNTFNSLKVD
+1006 GANTFNSFKVD
-1017 NSAITRATEV
+1017 NSAILRATEV
-1027 LFQDGMTQ
+1027 LFEDGKTQ
-1035 HFYTAVDDGSSSA
+1035 HFYTAVDDGS
-1048 VPVEIFKGNSE
+1048 VPPVSVEIFKGNEE
-1059 GFLTLSSINGSDS
+1059 GLLSLSSLNNSDS
-1072 KWSVIFEKFPTNK
+1072 KWSAIFENTPTNK
-1085 NFSYTRVSCSKSVTS
+1085 NFAYTRVSYSESVDS
-1100 AGVNNDLRIVPKT
+1100 AGNANDLRILPKDAY
-1113 TLVDE
+1113 VDE
-1118 GTAGTTENWFRLV
+1118 GTSGTTLSWFALV
-1131 SYKWVGGELGKTGL
+1131 SYKWIGGASGL
-1145 WSDLAN
+1145 WSNLDN
-1151 WKDLSDNSVA
+1151 WTDVSGNSVS
-1161 YLPVYDDEVC
+1161 YLPVYDDEIC
-1171 KIEIAS
+1171 KIEFVS
-1177 DFNFEKAFEGVS
+1177 DFDFENAFTGVS

-1234 GQTISVSGV
+1234 GQTVSVSA

-1262 AATPVFAVG
+1262 AATPVFAVE

-1282 SVKQTASGSS
+1282 FVKQTASGSS

-1316 QTTENQDYAGT
+1316 QTIGNQEYSGT

-1340 SSNSSSEINFA
+1340 SSNAGAKISFT
-1351 GGVSCG
+1351 GGVSCD
-1357 GNALSVETTGNAVFG
+1357 GNSLFVETSGNAVFG
-1372 NSTSPA
+1372 NSSPSCA
-1378 SGFSGDSVVL
+1378 GFSGDSVIL
-1388 SLAGN
+1388 SLTGN

-1419 FEGGKTQSIGNSF
+1419 FEGGKIQSIGNSF

-1476 KVSSADSVKN
+1476 KVASADSVKN

-1577 PEVTEIKLNKVEVAE
+1577 PEVTEIKLSKVEVAE

-1632 DAVFVQWGQNCSI
+1632 DAVSVQWGQNCSI

-1656 SKEDLPFY
+1656 NKEDLPFY

-1730 ALEIKASDAC
+1730 ALEINASDAC

-1780 IYNGDIETSAVD
+1780 IYNGNIETSAVD

-2254 TFVSV
+2254 PFVSV
-2259 AGAVTTENNFLCDSA
+2259 SGAVTTENNFLCDSA

-2377 WTAYSEFKAACG
+2377 WTAYSEFKAVCG

-2485 TAADVYYVNISYSY
+2485 TAADVYYVNVSYSY

-2597 LKDLYIVYRPFGT
+2597 LKDLYIVYRPSGT
-2610 DVICDTAGVTP
+2610 DVICDTAGITP

-2705 SKPDSG
+2705 NKPDSG

-2797 HEPEIIYS
+2797 HEPKIIYS

-2820 AIRLKNPGDYSTI
+2820 AIRLKNPADYSTI

-2870 MTETGNLNVIVMTL
+2870 MTETGNLNVVVMTL